1 MRGDLLKE
9 LDVRRRERVGAAAG
23 QIERAESAAMSD
35 EGNATDGLDAFAAQD
50 ADNFGIEAVD
60 LNAAEDERL
69 AIGEAA
75 TRGRGIERDSRFFLD
90 EVPAAGKIESMN
102 LEQSGEGVKE
112 SEAGEVVVDDAL
124 EGGDNAAKEIG
135 QLAAGDEKVVEL
147 EKDLE
152 AVALAG
158 ELLLISL

>member
-1 MRGDLLKE
+1 MD
-9 LDVRRRERVGAAAG
+9 D
-23 QIERAESAAMSD
+23 
-35 EGNATDGLDAFAAQD
+35 
-50 ADNFGIEAVD
+50 FGIEAVD
-60 LNAAEDERL
+60 LHTAENERL
-69 AIGEAA
+69 TTGEAA

-90 EVPAAGKIESMN
+90 EVPTAGKIESVN
-102 LEQSGEGVKE
+102 FEQAGEGVKE
-112 SEAGEVVVDDAL
+112 SEASKVVVDDAL
-124 EGGDNAAKEIG
+124 EGGDNAAKKIG